1 MKRFFWAFETKQ
13 QTNVWLDL
21 EKAERKIRTIHAAF
35 FGLFPHGIEKGNN
48 DGNYLCSRYIVLLPI
63 AILLFEGQNGF
74 GENCHFLR
82 L

>member
-48 DGNYLCSRYIVLLPI
+48 DGNYLSRYIRNSVTDCDST
-63 AILLFEGQNGF
+63 FEGQNGF
-74 GENCHFLR
+74 GENCHF
-82 L
+82 